1 MPLTFIDIEKQKTWR
16 IAVFFLLLVFMYFCV
31 TAALVQGILLI
42 IFPFQFIKSGF
53 PLVTGNLLYLFVVFV
68 FSLIIAAIHFFVS
81 SLNAVE
87 AIMNNLGA
95 VPPDREDGIHRRLI
109 NIVDEIH
116 IVTGNKR
123 MMRCMV
129 IPSLSM
135 NAMAVADLRG
145 DSVIAITEGLLS
157 RLTRS
162 QTEAVL
168 AHEAYHILSG
178 DCMETTVAASLFGM
192 YAAMIERLQALGE
205 EDSPGIYPVFFLFWI
220 LLKASQLLS
229 MFVSRERE
237 YRADAASV
245 RMTRNPLALAEALH
259 RIGRNADGSGFIGSG
274 LEMLCISDPQETA
287 QQEEGVWASLM
298 STHPPIKK
306 REEIL
311 LRMAHASIADLEK
324 RVVKAGV
331 ASLTPAQSQGQY
343 YVLNPERHWQGPCT
357 VADLVSFPWISPRS
371 WISTGP
377 GQEVERASENVLIHA
392 ALAERITRSGQE
404 FSPFTCP
411 LCKQALHEISYE
423 KTKVY
428 QCNYCRGIMVDDAR
442 LPRIIVRREIACT
455 ERIKSLARAATKDNQ
470 NRILMRKMQGK
481 AVCTVP
487 LVPCPKCHNSMMR
500 TFYSLAYLIEI
511 DRCNYCDIIWF
522 DADEL
527 AILQCVIE
535 NKMTAGSDT
544 LAE

>member
-31 TAALVQGILLI
+31 TAALVQGIFLI
-42 IFPFQFIKSGF
+42 IFPFQFIRNGLF
-53 PLVTGNLLYLFVVFV
+53 LFTGNPLYLFVVFG
-68 FSLIIAAIHFFVS
+68 FSLIIAAIHFCVS
-81 SLNAVE
+81 SLNAVK
-87 AIMNNLGA
+87 AIMDNLGA
-95 VPPDREDGIHRRLI
+95 IPPDPEDGIHRRLI

-192 YAAMIERLQALGE
+192 YAAMIEKLQALGE

-220 LLKASQLLS
+220 LLKASQMLN

-259 RIGRNADGSGFIGSG
+259 RIGRSRGSGFIGSG

-287 QQEEGVWASLM
+287 PEEEEGFWASLM

-311 LRMAHASIADLEK
+311 LRMAHVSTADLEK
-324 RVVKAGV
+324 KVVKAEG
-331 ASLTPAQSQGQY
+331 AMMTPAQSQQQY
-343 YVLNPERHWQGPCT
+343 YGNTSITSGRP
-357 VADLVSFPWISPRS
+357 ISMS
-371 WISTGP
+371 IS
-377 GQEVERASENVLIHA
+377 
-392 ALAERITRSGQE
+392 
-404 FSPFTCP
+404 
-411 LCKQALHEISYE
+411 
-423 KTKVY
+423 
-428 QCNYCRGIMVDDAR
+428 
-442 LPRIIVRREIACT
+442 
-455 ERIKSLARAATKDNQ
+455 
-470 NRILMRKMQGK
+470 
-481 AVCTVP
+481 
-487 LVPCPKCHNSMMR
+487 
-500 TFYSLAYLIEI
+500 
-511 DRCNYCDIIWF
+511 
-522 DADEL
+522 
-527 AILQCVIE
+527 
-535 NKMTAGSDT
+535 
-544 LAE
+544 

>member
-16 IAVFFLLLVFMYFCV
+16 IGVFFVLLVFMYFCV
-31 TAALVQGILLI
+31 TAAFLLGIMLI
-42 IFPFQFIKSGF
+42 KMPFQFMRNGAF
-53 PLVTGNLLYLFVVFV
+53 PFIDNLLYLFVVFF

-81 SLNAVE
+81 SLNAVK

-95 VPPDREDGIHRRLI
+95 VPPDPEDGIHRRLI
-109 NIVDEIH
+109 NIVDEIN

-135 NAMAVADLRG
+135 NAMAVSDLRG

-192 YAAMIERLQALGE
+192 YAAMIEKLQAVGE
-205 EDSPGIYPVFFLFWI
+205 EDSPGIFPVFFLFWI

-259 RIGRNADGSGFIGSG
+259 RIGSSWKGSGYIGSG
-274 LEMLCISDPQETA
+274 LEMLCISGRQETVS
-287 QQEEGVWASLM
+287 EDGEGVWADLM
-298 STHPPIKK
+298 STHPPIQK
-306 REEIL
+306 RQDIL
-311 LRMAHASIADLEK
+311 LRMARASRSDLERK
-324 RVVKAGV
+324 VMKAES
-331 ASLTPAQSQGQY
+331 AITPAQSQPLY
-343 YVLNPERHWQGPCT
+343 YALNPGHQWLGPCN
-357 VADLVSFPWISPRS
+357 VADLVSFPWMSPRS

-377 GQEVERASENVLIHA
+377 GQEVERASENAVITA
-392 ALAERITRSGQE
+392 ALADRIKRLGHE
-404 FSPFTCP
+404 LSPFTCP
-411 LCKQALHEISYE
+411 LCRQALREISYE

-428 QCNYCRGIMVDDAR
+428 ECCYCRGILVDDAR
-442 LPRIIVRREIACT
+442 LPRIIIRREIECT
-455 ERIKSLARAATKDNQ
+455 ERIKSLARAVTKDNQ
-470 NRILMRKMQGK
+470 NRLLMKKLKREAALTK
-481 AVCTVP
+481 P

-500 TFYSLAYLIEI
+500 TFYSLAYLVEI
-511 DRCNYCDIIWF
+511 DRCNYCDVTWF

-527 AILQCVIE
+527 VILQCVIE
-535 NKMTAGSDT
+535 NKMTAGSDI